1 MDVGTIQSMRV
12 AKVNEDH
19 YVLTKGTTT
28 KTLAR
33 EDLEK
38 TLEVGDVV
46 EVFVLKEEIT
56 TKIPKLEVG
65 LYKWVTVTKVDGDT
79 SYVDIGGDILVVI
92 ANDDLPAFKSVW
104 PKEGARLYVT
114 LKSNREGNLFV
125 VPAKERQFSHLI
137 NDASEVDLNERVS
150 GHVIRTAR
158 EGTVILSEEGH
169 RGFIHHSERDKE
181 PTLGELVTGR
191 VIEVKEDGTLN
202 LSIKPLGHERIKDD
216 ATVILDYLKDND
228 GEMAFSDRSKPNDIR
243 ATFQMS
249 KSAFKR
255 ALGRLMRERK
265 IEQSEGKTFLKNK

>member
-1 MDVGTIQSMRV
+1 MDIGTIQTMRI
-12 AKVNEDH
+12 AEVNEDH
-19 YVLTKGTTT
+19 YLLTKGMTT
-28 KTLAR
+28 KTLDK
-33 EDLEK
+33 ENLEK
-38 TLEVGDVV
+38 TVEVGDFV
-46 EVFVLKEEIT
+46 EVFVLKEGIT

-65 LYKWVTVTKVDGDT
+65 LYEWVTVAKVEGDT
-79 SYVDIGGDILVVI
+79 LYVDIGNDILVVI

-114 LKSNREGNLFV
+114 LKSNRAGDLFV

-158 EGTVILSEEGH
+158 EGTVILSEEGY

-202 LSIKPLGHERIKDD
+202 VSIKPLGHERIKDD
-216 ATVILDYLKDND
+216 ATVILDYLQDNN
-228 GEMAFSDRSKPNDIR
+228 GEMDFGDRSKPDDIR

-255 ALGRLMRERK
+255 ALGRLMREGK
-265 IEQSEGKTFLKNK
+265 IEQRDGKTFLKNK